1 MSAKILPFAIPPAKK
16 LVLGEVVYLCQKHLP
31 RLQAEFF
38 STMLWDLKAN
48 GVLPEQHCPR
58 DLEATALVMVLMA
71 AEVLPDI
78 EGRLCKAVADYAL
91 FAREVD
97 YEVE

>member
-1 MSAKILPFAIPPAKK
+1 MTAKILPFVVPPSRK
-16 LVLGEVVYLCQKHLP
+16 LVLGEVVYLCQRHLP

-38 STMLWDLKAN
+38 SAMLWDLKKQE
-48 GVLPEQHCPR
+48 VLPGQQNPR
-58 DLEATALVMVLMA
+58 DLEAVALVMVLMA
-71 AEVLPDI
+71 AEILPDI

-97 YEVE
+97 DELE